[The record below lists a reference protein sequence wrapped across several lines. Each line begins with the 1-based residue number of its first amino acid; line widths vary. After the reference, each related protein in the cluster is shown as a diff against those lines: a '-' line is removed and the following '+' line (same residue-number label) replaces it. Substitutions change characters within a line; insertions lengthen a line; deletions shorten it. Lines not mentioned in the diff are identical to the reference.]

1 MPVALANVRS
11 ELLPG
16 LFDVRGS
23 YDMIPRQWDKVFKT
37 HKSNMAVER
46 STQMA
51 FVALPFLKDEGA
63 ATQFDN
69 NAGERFTWAF
79 IHIEVALGYA
89 ITRKAIDD
97 LLYKAQ
103 FNPTN
108 LKLQEAFAQFK
119 EIQAANILNLGTTI
133 LPQNAGVGDG
143 VALFS
148 TAHPYDGGTWANTS
162 ATPKSLNES
171 TMLADMTNVR
181 TQFVNERGLRI
192 LARAR
197 RLIVPPNLEAVAIRL
212 TKTEL
217 RPGTADNDVNAILTL
232 SGGLPEGFIVLD
244 FLTSNF
250 AWFLTTNIEGL
261 IHMLRIP
268 YESDMWVDNVTD
280 NLLVKSYE
288 RYSFGYNDP
297 RAAWGEFPTS

>member
-1 MPVALANVRS
+1 MAIALASIRS

-23 YDMIPRQWDKVFKT
+23 YEMIPRQWDKVFKT
-37 HKSNMAVER
+37 HKSAMAVER

-51 FVALPFLKDEGA
+51 FVGLPFLKDEGA

-97 LLYKAQ
+97 NLYKAQ
-103 FNPTN
+103 FSPTN

-119 EIQAANILNLGTTI
+119 EIQAANVLNLGNVYNSAQI
-133 LPQNAGVGDG
+133 GDG
-143 VALFS
+143 KALFA
-148 TAHPYDGGTWANTS
+148 TDHPYDGGTWANTS
-162 ATPKSLNES
+162 SVAKSLNES
-171 TMLADMTNVR
+171 SLLQNMTNVR
-181 TQFVNERGLRI
+181 TQFVNERGLKI
-192 LARAR
+192 MARAR
-197 RLIVPPNLEAVAIRL
+197 RLVVPPNLEQVAIRL

-217 RPGTADNDVNAILTL
+217 RPGTAMNDVNAILTL
-232 SGGLPEGFIVLD
+232 SGGLPEGFIVMD
-244 FLTSNF
+244 FLTSNY
-250 AWFLTTNIEGL
+250 AWFLTTNIEGF

-268 YESDMWVDNVTD
+268 YESDMWVDNITD
-280 NLLVKSYE
+280 NLLVKAYE

-297 RAAWGEFPTS
+297 RAGWGEFPSS

>member
-1 MPVALANVRS
+1 MPIALANIRS

-23 YDMIPRQWDKVFKT
+23 YDMIPRQWDKVFT
-37 HKSNMAVER
+37 TRKSNLAVER

-51 FVALPFLKDEGA
+51 FTALPFLKDEGA

-79 IHIEVALGYA
+79 IHIEVSLGYS

-97 LLYKAQ
+97 NIYKAQ

-119 EIQAANILNLGTTI
+119 EIQAANILNLGTTYQASI
-133 LPQNAGVGDG
+133 IGDG
-143 VALFS
+143 QALFS
-148 TAHPYDGGTWANTS
+148 TAHPFDGGTWANTS
-162 ATPKSLNES
+162 TVPKSLNES
-171 TMLADMTNVR
+171 TLLADMTNVR
-181 TQFVNERGLRI
+181 VQFVNERGLRI
-192 LARAR
+192 LSRAR
-197 RLIVPPNLEAVAIRL
+197 RLIVPPNLEPIAIRL

-217 RPGTADNDVNAILTL
+217 RPGVADNDVNAILTL

-280 NLLVKSYE
+280 NLLVKAYE

-297 RAAWGEFPTS
+297 RAAWGEFATS

>member
-1 MPVALANVRS
+1 MPIALANIRS

-23 YDMIPRQWDKVFKT
+23 YDMIPRQWDKVFT
-37 HKSNMAVER
+37 TRRSNLAVER

-51 FVALPFLKDEGA
+51 FTALPYLKDEGA

-79 IHIEVALGYA
+79 VHLEVALGYA

-97 LLYKAQ
+97 NIYKAQ

-119 EIQAANILNLGTTI
+119 EIQAANILNLGTTYQSSI
-133 LPQNAGVGDG
+133 VGDN

-148 TAHPYDGGTWANTS
+148 TAHPFDGGTWANTS
-162 ATPKSLNES
+162 TVPKSLNES
-171 TMLADMTNVR
+171 TLLADMTNVR

-192 LARAR
+192 LSRAR
-197 RLIVPPNLEAVAIRL
+197 RLIVPPNLEPIAIRL

-261 IHMLRIP
+261 IHMLRVP

-280 NLLVKSYE
+280 NLLVKAYE

-297 RAAWGEFPTS
+297 RAAWGEFATS

>member
-1 MPVALANVRS
+1 VPIALANIRS

-23 YDMIPRQWDKVFKT
+23 YDMIPRQWDKVFT
-37 HKSNMAVER
+37 TRKSNLAVER

-51 FVALPFLKDEGA
+51 FTALPFLKDEGA

-79 IHIEVALGYA
+79 IHIEVSLGYS

-97 LLYKAQ
+97 NIYKAQ

-119 EIQAANILNLGTTI
+119 EIQAANILNLGTTYQASI
-133 LPQNAGVGDG
+133 IGDG
-143 VALFS
+143 QALFS
-148 TAHPYDGGTWANTS
+148 TAHPFDGGTWANTS
-162 ATPKSLNES
+162 TVPKSLNES
-171 TMLADMTNVR
+171 TLLADMTNVR
-181 TQFVNERGLRI
+181 VQFVNERGLRI
-192 LARAR
+192 LSRAR
-197 RLIVPPNLEAVAIRL
+197 RLIVPPNLEPIAIRL

-217 RPGTADNDVNAILTL
+217 RPGVADNDVNAILTL

-280 NLLVKSYE
+280 NLLVKAYE

-297 RAAWGEFPTS
+297 RAAWGEFATS

>member
-1 MPVALANVRS
+1 MPIALANIRS

-23 YDMIPRQWDKVFKT
+23 YDMIPRQWDKVFTT

-51 FVALPFLKDEGA
+51 FTYLPFLKDEGA

-69 NAGERFTWAF
+69 SAGERFTWAF
-79 IHIEVALGYA
+79 VHLEVALGYA

-97 LLYKAQ
+97 NLYKAQ

-119 EIQAANILNLGTTI
+119 EIQGTNILNLGTTYNSSI
-133 LPQNAGVGDG
+133 IGDG

-148 TAHPYDGGTWANTS
+148 TAHPFDTGTWANTS
-162 ATPKSLNES
+162 TTPKSLNES
-171 TMLADMTNVR
+171 TLLANMTNVR

-192 LARAR
+192 LSRAR
-197 RLIVPPNLEAVAIRL
+197 RLIVPPNLEAIAIRL
-212 TKTEL
+212 MKTEL

-232 SGGLPEGFIVLD
+232 SGGLPEGHIVLD

-280 NLLVKSYE
+280 NLLVKAYE

>member
-1 MPVALANVRS
+1 MPIALASIRS

-23 YDMIPRQWDKVFKT
+23 YEMIPKQWDKVFKT
-37 HKSNMAVER
+37 HKSAMAVER

-79 IHIEVALGYA
+79 VHIEVALGYA

-97 LLYKAQ
+97 NLYKAQ

-119 EIQAANILNLGTTI
+119 EIQGANVLNLGNVYNSSQI
-133 LPQNAGVGDG
+133 GDG
-143 VALFS
+143 KALF
-148 TAHPYDGGTWANTS
+148 AVDHPWDQGTWANTS
-162 ATPKSLNES
+162 SVPKSLNES
-171 TMLADMTNVR
+171 SLLAVMANVR
-181 TQFVNERGLRI
+181 SQFVNERGLKI

-197 RLIVPPNLEAVAIRL
+197 KLIVLVNLQPVAIRL
-212 TKTEL
+212 LKTEL
-217 RPGTADNDVNAILTL
+217 RPGTADNDVNAILTT
-232 SGGLPEGFIVLD
+232 SGGLPEGFLVMD

-250 AWFLTTNIEGL
+250 AWFVTTNIEGL

-268 YESDMWVDNVTD
+268 YESDMWVDNITD
-280 NLLVKSYE
+280 NLLVKAYE

>member
-1 MPVALANVRS
+1 MPVSLAQIRS

-23 YDMIPRQWDKVFKT
+23 YDMIPRQWDKVFTT
-37 HKSNMAVER
+37 HNSNMAVER

-51 FVALPFLKDEGA
+51 FMGLPQLKDEGA
-63 ATQFDN
+63 QTTFDN
-69 NAGERFTWAF
+69 AAGERFTWSF
-79 IHIEVALGYA
+79 FHVEVALGYA
-89 ITRKAIDD
+89 ITRRAIDD
-97 LLYKAQ
+97 NLYKQQ

-119 EIQAANILNLGTTI
+119 EIQGANVFNLGTT
-133 LPQNAGVGDG
+133 VGTQGGDNQSF
-143 VALFS
+143 FS
-148 TAHPYDGGTWANTS
+148 TSHPYDLGSWANTS
-162 ATPKSLNES
+162 TTPKSLNES
-171 TMLADMTNVR
+171 TLLADMTNVR

-192 LARAR
+192 LSRAR
-197 RLIVPPNLEAVAIRL
+197 QLIVPPNLEAVAIRL
-212 TKTEL
+212 LKTEL

-232 SGGLPEGFIVLD
+232 SGGLPKGFIVMD

-250 AWFLTTNIEGL
+250 AWFLGTNIDGL
-261 IHMLRIP
+261 IHMMRIP

-280 NLLVKSYE
+280 NLLVKAYE
-288 RYSFGYNDP
+288 RYSFGINDP

>member
-1 MPVALANVRS
+1 MPIALAQIRS

-37 HKSNMAVER
+37 HKSNMAVEK

-51 FVALPFLKDEGA
+51 FVALPYVKDEGA

-69 NAGERFTWAF
+69 AAGERFIWAF
-79 IHIEVALGYA
+79 THIEVALGYS

-97 LLYKAQ
+97 NLYKAQ

-108 LKLQEAFAQFK
+108 LKLQEAYAQFK
-119 EIQAANILNLGTTI
+119 EIQCANVFNNGQTYQTAL
-133 LPQNAGVGDG
+133 VGDG
-143 VALFS
+143 VSLFNA
-148 TAHPYDGGTWANTS
+148 AHPVDGGTWANIS
-162 ATPKSLNES
+162 STPKSLNES
-171 TMLADMTNVR
+171 TLLANMTNIR
-181 TQFVNERGLRI
+181 TQFVNERNLRI
-192 LARAR
+192 LSRAR
-197 RLIVPPNLEAVAIRL
+197 QLIVPPNLESIAIRL

-217 RPGTADNDVNAILTL
+217 RPGTADNDVNAIHTL

-250 AWFLTTNIEGL
+250 AWFLKSNFEGF

-268 YESDMWVDNVTD
+268 YESDLWVDNVTD
-280 NLLVKSYE
+280 NLLVKAYE
-288 RYSFGYNDP
+288 RYSVGYNDP
-297 RAAWGEFPTS
+297 RCAWGEFPTS

>member
-1 MPVALANVRS
+1 MPIALANIRS

-23 YDMIPRQWDKVFKT
+23 YDMIPRQWDKVFT
-37 HKSNMAVER
+37 TRKSNLAVER

-51 FVALPFLKDEGA
+51 FTALPFLKDEGA
-63 ATQFDN
+63 APQFDN
-69 NAGERFTWAF
+69 KAGERFTWAF
-79 IHIEVALGYA
+79 VHLEVALGYG

-97 LLYKAQ
+97 NIYKAQ

-119 EIQAANILNLGTTI
+119 EIQGANVLNVGNVYQSSI
-133 LPQNAGVGDG
+133 IGDG
-143 VALFS
+143 QALFS
-148 TAHPYDGGTWANTS
+148 TAHPMDVGTWANTS
-162 ATPKSLNES
+162 SVPKSLNES
-171 TMLADMTNVR
+171 TLLADMTNVR

-192 LARAR
+192 LSRAR
-197 RLIVPPNLEAVAIRL
+197 RLVVPPNLEAIAIRL

-232 SGGLPEGFIVLD
+232 SGGLPEGHTVLD

-250 AWFLTTNIEGL
+250 AWFLMTNIDGL
-261 IHMLRIP
+261 IHMARIP
-268 YESDMWVDNVTD
+268 YESDMWVDNITD

-297 RAAWGEFPTS
+297 RAAWGEYPLS

>member
-1 MPVALANVRS
+1 MPVALANIRS

-23 YDMIPRQWDKVFKT
+23 YDMIPRQYDKVFKT
-37 HKSNMAVER
+37 HKSAMAVER

-79 IHIEVALGYA
+79 VHIEVALGYA

-97 LLYKAQ
+97 NLYKAQ

-119 EIQAANILNLGTTI
+119 EIQGANVLNLGFTYNSSQI
-133 LPQNAGVGDG
+133 GDG

-148 TAHPYDGGTWANTS
+148 TAHPYDAGTWANTS

-171 TMLADMTNVR
+171 SLLANMTNVR

-192 LARAR
+192 MSRAR
-197 RLIVPPNLEAVAIRL
+197 RLIVPPNLEQVAIRL
-212 TKTEL
+212 MKTEL

-232 SGGLPEGFIVLD
+232 SGGLPEGHLVMD

-297 RAAWGEFPTS
+297 RAAWGEQPTS

>member
-1 MPVALANVRS
+1 MPIALSSIRS

-23 YDMIPRQWDKVFKT
+23 YDMIPRQWDKVFTT

-46 STQMA
+46 STQMR
-51 FVALPFLKDEGA
+51 FMGLPYLKDEGA

-69 NAGERFTWAF
+69 NAGERFIWNF
-79 IHIEVALGYA
+79 IHQEIALGYA

-97 LLYKAQ
+97 NLYKAQ

-119 EIQAANILNLGTTI
+119 EIQCANVLNTSTTYNSS
-133 LPQNAGVGDG
+133 LVGDG
-143 VALFS
+143 QPLLSVS
-148 TAHPYDGGTWANTS
+148 HPYDSGVWSNTS
-162 ATPKSLNES
+162 SVALSLNES
-171 TMLADMTNVR
+171 SLLSGMTAVR
-181 TQFVNERGLRI
+181 TNFVNEAGLRV
-192 LARAR
+192 LSRAR
-197 RLIVPPNLEAVAIRL
+197 RLVVPPQLEAVAIRL

-217 RPGTADNDVNAILTL
+217 RPGTANNDVNAILSL
-232 SGGLPEGFIVLD
+232 SGGLPEGHIVLD
-244 FLTSNF
+244 FLTSAF

-261 IHMLRIP
+261 ILMQRIA
-268 YESDMWVDNVTD
+268 YESDMWVDNITD

-288 RYSFGYNDP
+288 RYSVGYNDP
-297 RAAWGEFPTS
+297 RSTYGQTPTS

>member
-1 MPVALANVRS
+1 MPVALASIRS

-23 YDMIPRQWDKVFKT
+23 YEMIPRQWDKVFKT
-37 HKSNMAVER
+37 HKSAMAVER

-79 IHIEVALGYA
+79 VHIEVALGYA

-97 LLYKAQ
+97 NLYKAQ

-119 EIQAANILNLGTTI
+119 EIQGANVLNLGNIYNNTQI
-133 LPQNAGVGDG
+133 GDG
-143 VALFS
+143 KALF
-148 TAHPYDGGTWANTS
+148 AIDHPWDSGTWANTS
-162 ATPKSLNES
+162 VVPKSLNES
-171 TMLADMTNVR
+171 SLLAVMANVR
-181 TQFVNERGLRI
+181 SNFVNERGLKI
-192 LARAR
+192 MARAR
-197 RLIVPPNLEAVAIRL
+197 RLVVPVNLQPVAIRL
-212 TKTEL
+212 LKTEL
-217 RPGTADNDVNAILTL
+217 RPGTADNDVNAILTT
-232 SGGLPEGFIVLD
+232 SGGLPEGFLVMD

-250 AWFLTTNIEGL
+250 AWFVTTNIEGL
-261 IHMLRIP
+261 IHMMRIP
-268 YESDMWVDNVTD
+268 YESDMWVDNITD
-280 NLLVKSYE
+280 NLLVKAYE

>member
-1 MPVALANVRS
+1 MPVALANIRS

-23 YDMIPRQWDKVFKT
+23 YDMIPRQWDRVFT
-37 HKSNMAVER
+37 TRQSNMAVER

-51 FVALPFLKDEGA
+51 FVALPYLKDEGA

-69 NAGERFTWAF
+69 NSGERFTWAF
-79 IHIEVALGYA
+79 VHLEVALGYA

-97 LLYKAQ
+97 LLYKQQ

-119 EIQAANILNLGTTI
+119 EIQAANVLNLGQTY
-133 LPQNAGVGDG
+133 NASIVGDG

-148 TAHPYDGGTWANTS
+148 ASHPFDGGTWANTS
-162 ATPKSLNES
+162 TVPKSLNES
-171 TMLADMTNVR
+171 TLLADMTNVR

-192 LARAR
+192 LSRAR
-197 RLIVPPNLEAVAIRL
+197 RLVVPPNLEPIAIRL

-261 IHMLRIP
+261 IHMLRVP
-268 YESDMWVDNVTD
+268 YESDMWVDNITD
-280 NLLVKSYE
+280 NLLVKAYE

-297 RAAWGEFPTS
+297 RAAWGEFPSS

>member
-1 MPVALANVRS
+1 MPVSLANIRS

-37 HKSNMAVER
+37 HKSSMAVER

-51 FVALPFLKDEGA
+51 FVSLPYLKDEGA

-69 NAGERFTWAF
+69 AAGERFTWAF
-79 IHIEVALGYA
+79 VHVEVALGYA

-97 LLYKAQ
+97 NLYKAQ

-119 EIQAANILNLGTTI
+119 EIQAANIFNTGTTY
-133 LPQNAGVGDG
+133 NAQQVGDG
-143 VALFS
+143 VAFFS

-162 ATPKSLNES
+162 STPKSLNES
-171 TMLADMTNVR
+171 TLLANMTNVR
-181 TQFVNERGLRI
+181 TQFVNERGMRI
-192 LARAR
+192 LSRAR
-197 RLIVPPNLEAVAIRL
+197 RLVVPPNLEAIAIRL

-217 RPGTADNDVNAILTL
+217 RPGTADNDVNAILSL

-280 NLLVKSYE
+280 NLLVKAYE
-288 RYSFGYNDP
+288 RYSFGINDP
-297 RAAWGEFPTS
+297 RCAWGEFPTA

>member
-1 MPVALANVRS
+1 MPVALASIRS

-51 FVALPFLKDEGA
+51 FLALPFLKEEGA

-69 NAGERFTWAF
+69 AAGERFVWSF
-79 IHIEVALGYA
+79 IHVEVALGYS
-89 ITRKAIDD
+89 ITRKSIDD
-97 LLYKAQ
+97 NLYKTQ

-108 LKLQEAFAQFK
+108 LKLQESFAQFK
-119 EIQAANILNLGTTI
+119 EIQGANILNLVTTYQSSI
-133 LPQNAGVGDG
+133 GGDG
-143 VALFS
+143 VALAS

-162 ATPKSLNES
+162 ATPKDLNES
-171 TMLADMTNVR
+171 TLLADMTNVR
-181 TQFVNERGLRI
+181 TLFVNERGLRI
-192 LARAR
+192 LSRAR
-197 RLIVPPNLEAVAIRL
+197 RLVVPPALEAVAIRL

-217 RPGTADNDVNAILTL
+217 RPGTADNDVNAILGL
-232 SGGLPEGFIVLD
+232 SGGLPEGYIVLD
-244 FLTSNF
+244 FLTSAF
-250 AWFLTTNIEGL
+250 AWFLTTNIDGL

-280 NLLVKSYE
+280 NLLVKAYE

-297 RAAWGEFPTS
+297 RAIWAETPSS

>member
-1 MPVALANVRS
+1 MPIAIASIRS

-23 YDMIPRQWDKVFKT
+23 YDMIPRQWDKVFT
-37 HKSNMAVER
+37 TRNSNIAVER
-46 STQMA
+46 STQMR
-51 FVALPFLKDEGA
+51 FMGLPYLKDEGA

-69 NAGERFTWAF
+69 NAGERFIWNF
-79 IHIEVALGYA
+79 VHQEIALGYA

-97 LLYKAQ
+97 NLYKAQ

-119 EIQAANILNLGTTI
+119 ETQGANILNLGFTYNSSQI
-133 LPQNAGVGDG
+133 GDG

-171 TMLADMTNVR
+171 SLLANMTNVR

-192 LARAR
+192 MSRAR
-197 RLIVPPNLEAVAIRL
+197 RLIVPPNLEQVAIRL
-212 TKTEL
+212 MKTEL
-217 RPGTADNDVNAILTL
+217 RPGTADND
-232 SGGLPEGFIVLD
+232 
-244 FLTSNF
+244 
-250 AWFLTTNIEGL
+250 
-261 IHMLRIP
+261 
-268 YESDMWVDNVTD
+268 
-280 NLLVKSYE
+280 
-288 RYSFGYNDP
+288 
-297 RAAWGEFPTS
+297 

>member
-1 MPVALANVRS
+1 MPIALANIRS

-23 YDMIPRQWDKVFKT
+23 YDMIPRQWDKVFT
-37 HKSNMAVER
+37 TRRSNLAVER

-51 FVALPFLKDEGA
+51 FTALPFLKDEGA

-69 NAGERFTWAF
+69 NAGERFIWAF
-79 IHIEVALGYA
+79 VHLEVALGYA

-97 LLYKAQ
+97 NIYRAQ

-119 EIQAANILNLGTTI
+119 EIQAANILNLGTTYVTSI
-133 LPQNAGVGDG
+133 VGDG
-143 VALFS
+143 QALFS
-148 TAHPYDGGTWANTS
+148 TLHPFDGGTWANTS
-162 ATPKSLNES
+162 AVPKSLNES
-171 TMLADMTNVR
+171 TLLADMTNVR
-181 TQFVNERGLRI
+181 VQFVNERGLRI
-192 LARAR
+192 LSRAR
-197 RLIVPPNLEAVAIRL
+197 RLIVPPNLEPIAIRL

-280 NLLVKSYE
+280 NLLVKAYE

-297 RAAWGEFPTS
+297 RAAWGEFALS

>member
-1 MPVALANVRS
+1 MPIALASIRS

-23 YDMIPRQWDKVFKT
+23 YEMIPKQWDKVFKT
-37 HKSNMAVER
+37 HKSAMAVER

-79 IHIEVALGYA
+79 VHIEVALGYA

-97 LLYKAQ
+97 NLYKAQ

-119 EIQAANILNLGTTI
+119 EIQGANVLNLGNVYNSSQI
-133 LPQNAGVGDG
+133 GDG
-143 VALFS
+143 KALF
-148 TAHPYDGGTWANTS
+148 AVDHPWDQGTWANTS
-162 ATPKSLNES
+162 SVPKSLNES
-171 TMLADMTNVR
+171 SLLAVMANVR
-181 TQFVNERGLRI
+181 SQFVNERGLKI

-197 RLIVPPNLEAVAIRL
+197 KLIVPVNLQPVAIRL
-212 TKTEL
+212 LKTEL
-217 RPGTADNDVNAILTL
+217 RPGTADNDVNAILTT
-232 SGGLPEGFIVLD
+232 SGGLPEGFLVMD

-250 AWFLTTNIEGL
+250 AWFVTTNIEGL

-268 YESDMWVDNVTD
+268 YESDMWVDNITD
-280 NLLVKSYE
+280 NLLVKAYE

>member
-1 MPVALANVRS
+1 MPIALANARS

-23 YDMIPRQWDKVFKT
+23 YDMIPRQWDKVFVT

-51 FVALPFLKDEGA
+51 FLSLPMLKDEGA

-69 NAGERFTWAF
+69 NAGERWTWAF

-89 ITRKAIDD
+89 ITRKLIDD
-97 LLYKAQ
+97 HLYKQQ

-108 LKLQEAFAQFK
+108 LKLQESFAQFK
-119 EIQAANILNLGTTI
+119 EIQAANVLNLGTTYNSSI
-133 LPQNAGVGDG
+133 IGDG

-148 TAHPYDGGTWANTS
+148 IAHPYDNGGTWANTS

-171 TMLADMTNVR
+171 TLLSDMTNVR

-192 LARAR
+192 LSRARA
-197 RLIVPPNLEAVAIRL
+197 LIVPPNLEAIAIRL
-212 TKTEL
+212 LKTEL

-232 SGGLPEGFIVLD
+232 SGGLPKGFEVLD

-250 AWFLTTNIEGL
+250 AWFLTTNIDGL

-268 YESDMWVDNVTD
+268 YESDMWVDNITD
-280 NLLVKSYE
+280 NLLVKAYE

-297 RAAWGEFPTS
+297 RAIWGEFPTS